1 MEGEKKI
8 NGSSYT
14 LFELHPTEHKYV
26 ISNSKMGQTTKRLH
40 CILGHFR
47 LFGTILYVE
56 KRRKSWTQMENFKL
70 FFSQPPAETSL
81 SAAIISKYFVFWLY
95 SYNISTFNC
104 IFNFFQLTCTV
115 LSLLIYWDSRVGIY
129 FLPALL
135 ISLIQCQCLS
145 CGRETKLV
153 ILSGLV

>member
-56 KRRKSWTQMENFKL
+56 KRRKS
-70 FFSQPPAETSL
+70 
-81 SAAIISKYFVFWLY
+81 
-95 SYNISTFNC
+95 
-104 IFNFFQLTCTV
+104 
-115 LSLLIYWDSRVGIY
+115 
-129 FLPALL
+129 
-135 ISLIQCQCLS
+135 
-145 CGRETKLV
+145 
-153 ILSGLV
+153 